1 MQLNEINCWFSKMD
15 VVFSTSFS
23 SFIHCKLLEKTYVTK
38 MSVNQWEQHPV
49 WIKTMWEKNYE
60 YWLWT
65 IYFLLFKQKKSA
77 IRLLFYVRAH
87 ENRNAVI
94 QMIFSIP
101 FPKWIFSIT
110 RSTGSS
116 FATVATR
123 LAHNWWHKPNM
134 VEFFL
139 VCATDLWKKIEH
151 PPSRNPFNIKPF
163 LYSHFNFYAPCNFF
177 CIFFPNP
184 ILLCENKQ
192 MWQKIDS
199 NSPTKKNAINFP
211 NDAEGEEKRRT

>member
-1 MQLNEINCWFSKMD
+1 MCSPIQSSIHQPQRCRHTCSFVFVYSCICSSKALIIIQLNEINCWFSKMD

-94 QMIFSIP
+94 QLIFSIP

-110 RSTGSS
+110 RSTGFS
-116 FATVATR
+116 FATVA
-123 LAHNWWHKPNM
+123 
-134 VEFFL
+134 
-139 VCATDLWKKIEH
+139 
-151 PPSRNPFNIKPF
+151 NI
-163 LYSHFNFYAPCNFF
+163 
-177 CIFFPNP
+177 
-184 ILLCENKQ
+184 Q
-192 MWQKIDS
+192 V
-199 NSPTKKNAINFP
+199 
-211 NDAEGEEKRRT
+211 